1 MIVIPNE
8 IKIIGVTGNSGSGK
22 STVSN
27 LLKSLGA
34 YLIMADEIAHKII
47 MSDAYV
53 EIVKTFG
60 TDILKEDSLEIDRKK
75 LGNIVFND
83 EKKLVILN
91 SITHSYIIKSIINEI
106 KLLYFKKDEY
116 KFIVIDAALLIE
128 TKLNEMSDQVWLVHA
143 DEKLKIK
150 RLIER
155 DKLSENQ
162 IIARLK
168 NQMPFE
174 EAKKFADVIIINNG
188 TYEQL
193 EEQVKKNIG

>member
-1 MIVIPNE
+1 MD
-8 IKIIGVTGNSGSGK
+8 KGVHGNTSSQAPDDITDQK
-22 STVSN
+22 NTCVC
-27 LLKSLGA
+27 LG
-34 YLIMADEIAHKII
+34 I
-47 MSDAYV
+47 
-53 EIVKTFG
+53 
-60 TDILKEDSLEIDRKK
+60 
-75 LGNIVFND
+75 
-83 EKKLVILN
+83 
-91 SITHSYIIKSIINEI
+91 
-106 KLLYFKKDEY
+106 LYFKKDEY

-193 EEQVKKNIG
+193 EEQVKKNIGQGLENVLCNKFQAP